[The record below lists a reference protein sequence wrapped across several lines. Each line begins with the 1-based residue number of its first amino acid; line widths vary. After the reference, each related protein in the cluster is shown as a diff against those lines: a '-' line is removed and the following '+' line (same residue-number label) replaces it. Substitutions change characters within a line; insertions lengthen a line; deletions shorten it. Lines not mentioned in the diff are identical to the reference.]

1 MRYLVTMELND
12 INSSPDPR
20 EMATF
25 IENVVLPSLGQLAQW
40 EKAGT
45 VRGGILAGR
54 RGQAFIV
61 DVDSHEAL
69 GDLLRQL
76 PIWTSCDIDVT
87 PIESFEHRLEAGKQM
102 VQKARQA

>member
-25 IENVVLPSLGQLAQW
+25 IENVVLPSLSQLAGW
-40 EKAGT
+40 EKEGK
-45 VRGGILAGR
+45 VKGGVLGGR
-54 RGQAFIV
+54 RGQAFMI

-76 PIWTSCDIDVT
+76 PIWSSCDIDVV
-87 PIESFEHRLEAGKQM
+87 PIESFQHRVEAGKQM
-102 VQKARQA
+102 AQRMKQS